1 GLSLTEVAIID
12 APFWLIVLAAE
23 VPTGAV
29 ADRWGRSTSLVL
41 GALVYAAALVAFGL
55 APTLPLIMVSYFI
68 WAVALTFT
76 SGADSALLYDTLK
89 RLGREHEYEKYAGR
103 GMAMRSS
110 AILLATIV
118 GGPIAAATS
127 LATPMFISAGIL
139 LAAAMV
145 GLALKEPPRLEAGGA
160 QLSYVDGVRA
170 AARTVWR
177 TPALRY
183 LLPFSAV
190 LLAATMATEYLTQP
204 FLLAHGVNVGWT
216 FSALQVP
223 LRLMGV
229 VGALAAFWFV
239 ARNGEVRTLIML
251 PCLGIAAYAGLALW
265 DELGAL
271 GFLAVVGLLRSAA
284 FPIITGYINRR
295 VPSDQR
301 ATVLSFNQMGF
312 SLLLAPLVPALG
324 ISADKIDLPTGFAV
338 AAATLAALALVTGAL
353 WLRAHRRSTEPEAAA
368 APVIAPLLE
377 GGAALRT
384 SWDSGSAEAAAEDA
398 GPHE

>member
-1 GLSLTEVAIID
+1 MDQARPAAPALTPRDRRAYELNLPIYYVFTFISEFQLWFPIWVAYLLIQRGLSLTEVAIID

-55 APTLPLIMVSYFI
+55 APTLPFIMVSYFI

-76 SGADSALLYDTLK
+76 LGADSALLYDTLK

-190 LLAATMATEYLTQP
+190 LLAATMATDTSRSRSCSRT
-204 FLLAHGVNVGWT
+204 VST
-216 FSALQVP
+216 SAGPSP
-223 LRLMGV
+223 LCKCRF
-229 VGALAAFWFV
+229 ASWAWWA
-239 ARNGEVRTLIML
+239 
-251 PCLGIAAYAGLALW
+251 
-265 DELGAL
+265 
-271 GFLAVVGLLRSAA
+271 
-284 FPIITGYINRR
+284 
-295 VPSDQR
+295 PSPRFGSLR
-301 ATVLSFNQMGF
+301 AT
-312 SLLLAPLVPALG
+312 AKYA
-324 ISADKIDLPTGFAV
+324 
-338 AAATLAALALVTGAL
+338 
-353 WLRAHRRSTEPEAAA
+353 R
-368 APVIAPLLE
+368 
-377 GGAALRT
+377 
-384 SWDSGSAEAAAEDA
+384 
-398 GPHE
+398 